1 MCVSTT
7 DGARGFREAT
17 LSQLIV
23 VDSVENMFEPIL
35 ELIQTEPLRLE
46 LETIR
51 PLELEPYSWTQSA
64 LAQERVYR
72 RLLGRDI

>member
-1 MCVSTT
+1 
-7 DGARGFREAT
+7 
-17 LSQLIV
+17 
-23 VDSVENMFEPIL
+23 MFEPIL
-35 ELIQTEPLRLE
+35 NSFGTNHCAS

-72 RLLGRDI
+72 RLLGRDV